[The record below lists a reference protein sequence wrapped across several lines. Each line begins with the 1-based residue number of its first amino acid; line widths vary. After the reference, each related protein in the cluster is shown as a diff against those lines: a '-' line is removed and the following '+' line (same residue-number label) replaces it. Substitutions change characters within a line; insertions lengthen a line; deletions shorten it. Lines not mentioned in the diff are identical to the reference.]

1 MAARA
6 AERGR
11 AATGI
16 QTMKTSIISLL
27 GSTLD
32 AHGPRGK
39 DRWNAWRPNVA
50 LAMQE
55 DLHFD
60 EFHLLYQSQFQGL
73 ADSVI
78 RDIRTASPD
87 TEVIPEIME
96 FDDPWDFGE
105 VYGKLYA
112 YALSR
117 RFDR

>member
-1 MAARA
+1 
-6 AERGR
+6 
-11 AATGI
+11 
-16 QTMKTSIISLL
+16 MKTSIISLL

-78 RDIRTASPD
+78 RDIGTASPD
-87 TEVIPEIME
+87 TEVIPEIIE
-96 FDDPWDFGE
+96 FFKVLSHRGQPEQEKQYRGE
-105 VYGKLYA
+105 EHGKPFQHIQHLPHPII
-112 YALSR
+112 
-117 RFDR
+117 